1 MVAGQASVRF
11 TGQATGTTPSRS
23 VLSTGRPY
31 THGREKNPERL
42 WLAVSQCA
50 SSGSPPGTARPVG
63 SARAAAA
70 PLIKGA
76 FELLIA
82 ATGSWARCAGH
93 RARAMTL
100 PVLMSY
106 VGICPS
112 LHGFEL
118 RAGRWIGFVDLEL
131 FDEDEGSEDHSAT
144 RSLTPSGRPMSSAL
158 SSTSAIAREHRCR
171 VLPRGP
177 CAWRSDRGDQSD
189 PPTSTVAR
197 GAGPSW
203 V

>member
-1 MVAGQASVRF
+1 
-11 TGQATGTTPSRS
+11 
-23 VLSTGRPY
+23 
-31 THGREKNPERL
+31 
-42 WLAVSQCA
+42 
-50 SSGSPPGTARPVG
+50 
-63 SARAAAA
+63 
-70 PLIKGA
+70 
-76 FELLIA
+76 
-82 ATGSWARCAGH
+82 
-93 RARAMTL
+93 MTL

-171 VLPRGP
+171 VLAEGSMRVAERSGGSIGSPRVDGGQRRWSELGVDVS
-177 CAWRSDRGDQSD
+177 AVVVDEFEGGSVGHGSAGEVVWEAEVD
-189 PPTSTVAR
+189 PAQLFEAVELV
-197 GAGPSW
+197 G
-203 V
+203 